1 MKEAVEPRMEIRR
14 RGSLIS
20 RESGARNH
28 YRFQMLQKH
37 LNERSAQT
45 GVDAQGESLAAAP
58 NRR

>member
-1 MKEAVEPRMEIRR
+1 
-14 RGSLIS
+14 
-20 RESGARNH
+20 
-28 YRFQMLQKH
+28 MLQKH